1 MGIQSK
7 EKAPGTNPEAKEDNP
22 VNASIVS
29 PLRFDSIDD
38 AASAEV
44 DPCGFAAVVERIGG
58 MQWDE
63 FKSTSKPLA
72 KELSEGSGVDADKM
86 LKVIKS
92 VRGAMKG
99 EERGKGT
106 WEVDPKPWPEDVDLL
121 STVREVENIIRRIIV
136 CEERY
141 VTAAAY
147 FIVATWFVDSV
158 QYAPYAVITAP
169 ASQCGKSVMMNLMTK
184 LVRRPFVLSGKPSE
198 ATVFRTIDEFSPTLM
213 LDEVD
218 TYLKKYDE
226 LQGILNGGISRDM
239 AYVPRCEKTASGSFV
254 TRTFSTFG
262 FKIMSG
268 IGADRCGSALV
279 SRGIVIRLSRKSKSD
294 EREKARRIPKDQ
306 WEALRSKMMRLSMK
320 HAEDVERLSAS
331 GVEFPEYLGDRDCD
345 KWEVLFILADLCGE
359 DEGRRVRN
367 VACEIAGEVVEDTWE
382 ADLLS
387 DATDI
392 AVKAMMSPGGLQLDF
407 GSNIGM
413 LHVGITDGGKY
424 GDCIMTATLHQALTL
439 NPDGQWREFGRSGK
453 PLPQH
458 LMTKTIKAFGVIS
471 PKLKNGRGC
480 TGFPVKGRGSL
491 TEANERYG
499 RRERKDE
506 NADE

>member
-7 EKAPGTNPEAKEDNP
+7 EKASGTNPEAKEDNP
-22 VNASIVS
+22 VDASIVS
-29 PLRFDSIDD
+29 HKAVDSIDE
-38 AASAEV
+38 AVSAEV

-92 VRGAMKG
+92 VRGAMNG
-99 EERGKGT
+99 EERHKGT

-121 STVREVENIIRRIIV
+121 STIREVENIIRRIIV
-136 CEERY
+136 CDERY

-158 QYAPYAVITAP
+158 HYAPYAVITAP
-169 ASQCGKSVMMNLMTK
+169 ARRCGKSMMMDLMAR

-198 ATVFRTIDEFSPTLM
+198 ATIFRTIDEFSPTLM

-218 TYLKKYDE
+218 TYLKNSEE

-239 AYVPRCEKTASGSFV
+239 AYVPRCEKTASGNFV
-254 TRTFSTFG
+254 TRTFKTFG

-279 SRGIVIRLSRKSKSD
+279 DRAIVIRLSRKTSGDK
-294 EREKARRIPKDQ
+294 REKARRIPKDQ
-306 WEALRSKMMRLSMK
+306 WEALRSKMMRLSLK

-331 GVEFPEYLGDRDCD
+331 GVDLPESLGDRDCD
-345 KWEVLFILADLCGE
+345 KWEVLFIIADLCGK

-367 VACEIAGEVVEDTWE
+367 VACEIAGEEAEETWQTE
-382 ADLLS
+382 LLS
-387 DATDI
+387 DATEI
-392 AVKAMMSPGGLQLDF
+392 AVKAMISPGGLQLDF
-407 GSNIGM
+407 GNNVGM

-453 PLPQH
+453 PIPQH
-458 LMTKTIKAFGVIS
+458 LMTKTIKEFGVIS

-499 RRERKDE
+499 RRERKDG
-506 NADE
+506 NADK